1 MKAQS
6 RKFIVASSAISIM
19 ALSYAAF
26 NQSNTNPTAPVKTNS
41 INQSTTNSLST
52 TPLSVA
58 TPKLKSTIQAPTN
71 SNTPIKNQYIVVL
84 NPLSELPSTAAKNIA
99 QQFGGKILFVYSKA
113 VRGFAISIPE
123 TASEQFIQAM

>member
-6 RKFIVASSAISIM
+6 RKFIVATSAISIM

-52 TPLSVA
+52 TSLSVA

-84 NPLSELPSTAAKNIA
+84 NTLSELPSTAAKKHRSTIWWKNSIC
-99 QQFGGKILFVYSKA
+99 LFKSSSRLCDQYS
-113 VRGFAISIPE
+113 
-123 TASEQFIQAM
+123 

>member
-19 ALSYAAF
+19 VLSYAAF
-26 NQSNTNPTAPVKTNS
+26 NQSNTNPTAPVKNNS
-41 INQSTTNSLST
+41 IYQSTTNSLST
-52 TPLSVA
+52 TSLSVA

-84 NPLSELPSTAAKNIA
+84 NTLSELPSTAAKNIA
-99 QQFGGKILFVYSKA
+99 QQFGGKNSICLFKSSSRLCDQYS
-113 VRGFAISIPE
+113 
-123 TASEQFIQAM
+123 